1 MPSHGVYATNLV
13 FRMTHIGSTVAPMTT
28 KERAL
33 DKLRQLA
40 AQPRDLVSFWREA
53 DGVIAETIP
62 HFTAPCW
69 YTLDPAS
76 LLITSHY
83 NAQMP
88 ELPPE
93 ALALEYYDDDDNKL
107 VDVARS
113 ASGWSTLYDATGGDP
128 SSSPRWHANI
138 AIGGDQELIAAL
150 RTRDGQTWG
159 AVGLYREV
167 DQPLFT
173 TEECTFLAAASSPL
187 ADGARRGL
195 LVGEATDPEGPDAPG
210 LVVVNDRWEI
220 ESTTPGVQRW
230 LEELP
235 DGDLALG
242 RLPSALLTVAAR
254 ALRSAQRT
262 TADGPGELAVARVLA
277 RSGNWLVLHGA
288 VLSSLDARRVAVIV
302 EPAHP
307 ARIAPLLMAAYGL
320 TEREQEVT
328 RLVLTGSSTTEIA
341 DALVVSASTVQQHL
355 KNVFDKTG
363 VRSRR
368 DLVGRVFFSHY
379 EPRLR
384 DNESRA
390 VSGRPLRGG
399 PHQPR

>member
-1 MPSHGVYATNLV
+1 M
-13 FRMTHIGSTVAPMTT
+13 IT
-28 KERAL
+28 KDRAL
-33 DKLRQLA
+33 DKLSRLA
-40 AQPRDLVSFWREA
+40 AEPLDLVSFWREA
-53 DGVIAETIP
+53 GGVLAETVP
-62 HFTAPCW
+62 YFTAPCW

-83 NAQMP
+83 NPYMP
-88 ELPPE
+88 QLPPE
-93 ALALEYYDDDDNKL
+93 ALALEYYDDDVNKI
-107 VDVARS
+107 VDVVRS
-113 ASGWSTLYDATGGDP
+113 ERGWSTLHEATGGDP

-138 AIGGDQELIAAL
+138 AMGGDQELIAAL
-150 RTRDGQTWG
+150 RTRDGQAWG

-167 DQPLFT
+167 GQPLFDR
-173 TEECTFLAAASSPL
+173 EECEFLAAASNHL
-187 ADGARRGL
+187 AVGARRGL

-220 ESTTPGVQRW
+220 ESTTPGVERW

-235 DGDLALG
+235 DGDLAAG

-254 ALRSAQRT
+254 ALRSTQHPAQ
-262 TADGPGELAVARVLA
+262 DGPAELAVARVLA

-288 VLSSLDARRVAVIV
+288 VLSTLDARRVAVIV

-341 DALVVSASTVQQHL
+341 DALVVSTHTVQQHL
-355 KNVFDKTG
+355 KSVFDKTG

-390 VSGRPLRGG
+390 LEGRPLRGG
-399 PHQPR
+399 PRQSP

>member
-1 MPSHGVYATNLV
+1 MPS
-13 FRMTHIGSTVAPMTT
+13 TVTAVTT
-28 KERAL
+28 KVRAL
-33 DKLRQLA
+33 EKLRRLA
-40 AQPRDLVSFWREA
+40 AEPRDLVSFWQEA
-53 DGVIAETIP
+53 DGVLAETVP

-83 NAQMP
+83 NAHMP
-88 ELPPE
+88 ALPPE
-93 ALALEYYDDDDNKL
+93 SLALEYYDDDVNKL
-107 VDVARS
+107 VDVVRS
-113 ASGWSTLYDATGGDP
+113 ERGWSTLHEATGGDP
-128 SSSPRWHANI
+128 PSSPRWHANI

-150 RTRDGQTWG
+150 RTRDGQAWG

-167 DQPLFT
+167 GQPMFDV
-173 TEECTFLAAASSPL
+173 EECRFLAAASSHL
-187 ADGARRGL
+187 AEGARRGL

-220 ESTTPGVQRW
+220 ESTTPGAQRW

-235 DGDLALG
+235 DGDLAAG

-254 ALRSAQRT
+254 ALRSAQHA
-262 TADGPGELAVARVLA
+262 ADDGAGELAVARVLA
-277 RSGNWLVLHGA
+277 RSGRWLVLHGA
-288 VLSSLDARRVAVIV
+288 MLSSLDARRVAVIV

-341 DALVVSASTVQQHL
+341 DALVVSAQTVQQHL
-355 KNVFDKTG
+355 KSVFDKTG

-368 DLVGRVFFSHY
+368 DLVGHVFFSHY

-390 VSGRPLRGG
+390 AGGRFLRGG
-399 PHQPR
+399 PRQQTDPGFH